1 MEVSSVQHHQGDE
14 EEFVLLDINSVSG
27 QLDIP
32 SNAPY
37 VLSGLDTLNPV
48 LIIDEKLKLIGEYE
62 ETIGTCLVFT
72 EEAVFITLFEPPHDR
87 RSRLTY
93 LIQEQSPIKSF
104 LQPHCLLFWLR
115 VCAKSASLCRCYPS
129 GSRRDRTI
137 RSKPF
142 LGKMYDRSKSSAK
155 QGCKTSGTAS

>member
-14 EEFVLLDINSVSG
+14 EEFVLLDLNSVSG

-48 LIIDEKLKLIGEYE
+48 LIIDDKLKLIGEYE

-72 EEAVFITLFEPPHDR
+72 EEGEWFWFLVTCHTRFVCQEVKRDSEFPPTSINSKHIC
-87 RSRLTY
+87 LYY
-93 LIQEQSPIKSF
+93 LGRAPI
-104 LQPHCLLFWLR
+104 
-115 VCAKSASLCRCYPS
+115 
-129 GSRRDRTI
+129 
-137 RSKPF
+137 
-142 LGKMYDRSKSSAK
+142 
-155 QGCKTSGTAS
+155 

>member
-14 EEFVLLDINSVSG
+14 EEFVLLDLNSVSG

-48 LIIDEKLKLIGEYE
+48 LIIDDKLKLIGEYE

-72 EEAVFITLFEPPHDR
+72 EEGEWFWFLVTFHTRFVSQEVKRDSEFPPTSIISKHICLYYLGRALEPPHMTEEVT
-87 RSRLTY
+87 LTY
-93 LIQEQSPIKSF
+93 LIQEQSSIKSF
-104 LQPHCLLFWLR
+104 LQPHCCLFWLKD
-115 VCAKSASLCRCYPS
+115 VC
-129 GSRRDRTI
+129 
-137 RSKPF
+137 
-142 LGKMYDRSKSSAK
+142 
-155 QGCKTSGTAS
+155 

>member
-37 VLSGLDTLNPV
+37 VLS
-48 LIIDEKLKLIGEYE
+48 IGEYE

>member
-14 EEFVLLDINSVSG
+14 EEFVLLDLNSVSG

-48 LIIDEKLKLIGEYE
+48 LIIDDKLKLIGEYE

-72 EEAVFITLFEPPHDR
+72 EEAAFITLVEPPYDR
-87 RSRLTY
+87 GTRSHIDL
-93 LIQEQSPIKSF
+93 
-104 LQPHCLLFWLR
+104 WLR
-115 VCAKSASLCRCYPS
+115 MCAKSASLCRYYPS

-142 LGKMYDRSKSSAK
+142 LRKMYNRSKWSAK